1 MKEADQL
8 TEKKTTG
15 PEDLIQPGLRKN
27 AFELSD
33 EAKIKK
39 IQFHF
44 KEIMEV
50 LGLDLTDDSLKNT
63 PARVA
68 KMYVNEYFSGL
79 NPATKPAISLF
90 ENKYSYNEMLIEKN
104 ISFHSNCEH
113 HFVPFFGR
121 AHIGYISSGKVI
133 GLSKLNRIVN
143 YYAARPQVQER
154 LTMQIAA
161 DLQNI
166 LQTEDVAVL
175 ITARHLC
182 VSSRGIKDDSSST
195 LTSFYGGK
203 FKEAATKNE
212 FIRSID
218 FKTSYT

>member
-1 MKEADQL
+1 M
-8 TEKKTTG
+8 
-15 PEDLIQPGLRKN
+15 
-27 AFELSD
+27 
-33 EAKIKK
+33 
-39 IQFHF
+39 
-44 KEIMEV
+44 
-50 LGLDLTDDSLKNT
+50 
-63 PARVA
+63 
-68 KMYVNEYFSGL
+68 
-79 NPATKPAISLF
+79 
-90 ENKYSYNEMLIEKN
+90 
-104 ISFHSNCEH
+104 
-113 HFVPFFGR
+113 
-121 AHIGYISSGKVI
+121 
-133 GLSKLNRIVN
+133 N